1 MRSVGIL
8 TALALAMP
16 GIAGAQTSVH
26 VRSELNAPDHAWVG
40 QRIRLDVL
48 LLVPSQFTGVP
59 TFDLPDVKDALL
71 LRVGGGDARPT
82 FGSERGDGVTYVSAR
97 YQFAA
102 FFQRSGDFTIPPF
115 EVRFASV
122 EGFGKEPEWHTK
134 ATQEHGVSI
143 ESPAG
148 TERLAVLVSTTRL
161 DVEDGWGRSTGG
173 ARVGDAFTRTISMRA
188 QDVPGLLL
196 PVLPLERVEGLE
208 AYPSDPSVDTTTE
221 RGAFVGTRVER
232 VTYICAKEGTAVVPP
247 LTLRW
252 WNVATET
259 LESVELDGV
268 TFDIAAGAVV
278 PETDD
283 PAAPGSSRGWSP
295 WWTAILAVTGVVI
308 VLIVTQRARLSA
320 WLDAGRRQWRASERG
335 RFAALRAELS
345 GDDARSSLTAL
356 YRWLDVRGVRDE
368 AATIEELCRS
378 AGDPEL
384 NRELEALVD
393 AATGRTESWSGE
405 LLSTRLRGARSEERG
420 AKAEP
425 RALPP
430 LN

>member
-1 MRSVGIL
+1 MRLLGSVI
-8 TALALAMP
+8 ALAFAIP
-16 GIAGAQTSVH
+16 GAASAQTSAV
-26 VRSELNAPDHAWVG
+26 VRSELDAPDHAWVG

-59 TFDLPDVKDALL
+59 AFDLPDVKDALL

-82 FGSERGDGVTYVSAR
+82 LGSERVDGVTYVSAR
-97 YQFAA
+97 YEFAA

-115 EVRFASV
+115 EVRFGSI
-122 EGFGKEPEWHTK
+122 EGFGKEPEWHTE
-134 ATQEHGVSI
+134 ATQEHRVSI

-161 DVEDGWGRSTGG
+161 EVEDDWDRSTDG

-196 PVLPLERVEGLE
+196 PVLPLERVEGLD
-208 AYPSDPSVDTTTE
+208 AYPSDPSVDTATG
-221 RGAFVGTRVER
+221 RGVFAGTRVER
-232 VTYICAKEGTAVVPP
+232 VTYICAKEGAAVVPP

-259 LESVELDGV
+259 LESVDLDGV

-283 PAAPGSSRGWSP
+283 AGALESTRSWSP
-295 WWTAILAVTGVVI
+295 WWTAVLAVLGVVI
-308 VLIVTQRARLSA
+308 VLIVMQWARLSA
-320 WLDAGRRQWRASERG
+320 WLDARRRRWRASERG
-335 RFAALRAELS
+335 RFAVLRAELS
-345 GDDARSSLTAL
+345 GDDARASLTAL
-356 YRWLDVRGVRDE
+356 YRWLDIRTGRGQ
-368 AATIEELCRS
+368 AATIEELSRS
-378 AGDPEL
+378 AVDPEL
-384 NRELEALVD
+384 ARELEALVG

-405 LLSTRLRGARSEERG
+405 RLSTRLQGARSEERES
-420 AKAEP
+420 KAEP
-425 RALPP
+425 CALPP

>member
-8 TALALAMP
+8 AALAFAMP
-16 GIAGAQTSVH
+16 GMAGAQTPVL
-26 VRSELNAPDHAWVG
+26 VRSELDAPDHAWVG

-59 TFDLPDVKDALL
+59 AFDLPGVKDALL

-82 FGSERGDGVTYVSAR
+82 FGSERVDGVTYVSAR

-122 EGFGKEPEWHTK
+122 EGFGKEPEWHTE

-148 TERLAVLVSTTRL
+148 TERLRVLLSTTKL
-161 DVEDGWGRSTGG
+161 DVEDGWDRSTDG

-208 AYPSDPSVDTTTE
+208 AYPSDPSVDTATG
-221 RGAFVGTRVER
+221 RGAFVGTRVEH
-232 VTYICAKEGTAVVPP
+232 VTYICATEGTAVVPT

-278 PETDD
+278 PETED
-283 PAAPGSSRGWSP
+283 PVAPGSTRGWSR

-308 VLIVTQRARLSA
+308 VLIVTQRARLAA
-320 WLDAGRRQWRASERG
+320 WRDARRSRWRASERG

-356 YRWLDVRGVRDE
+356 YRWLDVRGGRGE
-368 AATIEELCRS
+368 AATIEGLCRS
-378 AGDPEL
+378 VGDPEL
-384 NRELEALVD
+384 DRELEALVG
-393 AATGRTESWSGE
+393 AASGSTDSWSGVR
-405 LLSTRLRGARSEERG
+405 LRTRLQGARSEERE
-420 AKAEP
+420 AKREP
-425 RALPP
+425 CALPP